1 MASAKPKLTV
11 TEANAKTEASV
22 TEANAK
28 AKANASSHRKV
39 NSKFLEN

>member
-11 TEANAKTEASV
+11 TEANAKPKLTV
-22 TEANAK
+22 TEAN

>member
-11 TEANAKTEASV
+11 TEANAK
-22 TEANAK
+22 ANTK
-28 AKANASSHRKV
+28 ASSHRKV

>member
-11 TEANAKTEASV
+11 TEANA
-22 TEANAK
+22 N